1 MFSSLI
7 LYLMVKAKHSMLNWV
22 IVYDKNI
29 LFLVSILLLFQTM
42 PALSKACKK
51 NNNNMNNNNNNNN
64 AIQEFFS
71 NVFNS
76 IFSKKKVNQFNNNIN
91 NNNNDKSRS
100 DSLGFENNIGT
111 TINNNSK
118 SSKFENLNNQYNN
131 SPFIEFSESMSNTRV
146 LNRFSSRNLNQKY
159 NEHYYNNQNNNSFE
173 LQEMDIFVIQE
184 LPEEIVVLISTYF
197 TVEMIYQ
204 MSRTSSYFYRL
215 MNDIGLWKLKVD
227 EKFSFQSNP
236 NSVLTNKLIL
246 DSQWK
251 NYYHFKSLIALGK
264 SNFKSTVLKTKG
276 SAPSARYQ
284 HTGTVI
290 GNSIYYIGGQETQVR
305 RFGDIFKF
313 DSEKNRFS
321 RVECVGT
328 PPPKFARH
336 TAVAI
341 RNKIYCFGGFDGS
354 GIYFDLSIFD
364 PEKLT
369 WTTANVTG
377 TPPRSRTN
385 HAAAAVGDKLYVY
398 GGINRDGRWELQ
410 DLDEFF
416 VFDASDFSWR
426 EVKATGD
433 VPTARCGHR
442 LVSIGRKLYMFGGG
456 AGDSWR
462 ERYNDIHIF
471 DTDTNVWRRIESPQP
486 NIVQVCTF
494 SSVFVLG
501 SFIGV
506 FGGQHLIRGKVTK
519 KLYFFDVISE
529 TWTKQEFNGNSP
541 NPRDMASANV
551 LNNRVYVFGGYDGRA
566 MDDMNV
572 FDLSPKL
579 KSLINNKYY

>member
-1 MFSSLI
+1 
-7 LYLMVKAKHSMLNWV
+7 
-22 IVYDKNI
+22 
-29 LFLVSILLLFQTM
+29 M

-51 NNNNMNNNNNNNN
+51 TNTYNNNNNLNNMNNNNNNNN
-64 AIQEFFS
+64 SIQGFL
-71 NVFNS
+71 NNIFNS
-76 IFSKKKVNQFNNNIN
+76 IFKKKKNNVQPSQQIAN
-91 NNNNDKSRS
+91 NEKSSS
-100 DSLGFENNIGT
+100 DSLGFENSICASNSSSSKYSKFSLLDFNLNSNNSSNSSIESEY
-111 TINNNSK
+111 INNN
-118 SSKFENLNNQYNN
+118 
-131 SPFIEFSESMSNTRV
+131 SNTRV
-146 LNRFSSRNLNQKY
+146 LSNRFSK
-159 NEHYYNNQNNNSFE
+159 NNSSKYLNNVFE
-173 LQEMDIFVIQE
+173 LQEIDIFAIQE
-184 LPEEIVVLISTYF
+184 LPEEVVVKISTYF
-197 TVEMIYQ
+197 SVEMMYN
-204 MSRTSSYFYRL
+204 MSLTSSNFYRL
-215 MNDIGLWKLKVD
+215 MNDIGLWKLKVQ
-227 EKFSFQSNP
+227 EKYSGKSNQH
-236 NSVLTNKLIL
+236 SLLSNKMIL
-246 DSQWK
+246 DNQWK
-251 NYYHFKSLIALGK
+251 NYYHIKSLISQTKGNV
-264 SNFKSTVLKTKG
+264 SSTVLKTKG
-276 SAPSARYQ
+276 SSPSARYQ

-305 RFGDIFKF
+305 RFDDIFKY
-313 DSEKNRFS
+313 DSEKNRFY
-321 RVECVGT
+321 RIECSGT

-336 TAVAI
+336 TSVAI
-341 RNKIYCFGGFDGS
+341 QNKIYCFGGFDGS
-354 GIYFDLSIFD
+354 GIYFELSIFD

-369 WTTANVTG
+369 WTTATVSGN
-377 TPPRSRTN
+377 PPRSRTN
-385 HAAAAVGDKLYVY
+385 HAAAAVGSKLYVY

-416 VFDASDFSWR
+416 VFDTTDLSWR

-442 LVSIGRKLYMFGGG
+442 LVSIGKKLYMFGGG

-471 DTDTNVWRRIESPQP
+471 DTETNVWRRIESPQP
-486 NIVQVCTF
+486 NVVHVCTF
-494 SSVFVLG
+494 SSVFVMG

-529 TWTKQEFNGNSP
+529 TWSKQEFSGNSP

-579 KSLINNKYY
+579 KSLINTKFY